1 VDEDVECGDIA
12 DRACSSGPGRRG
24 SLPRQAYRQAQL
36 LPPRGR
42 GRRVRGRRLHP
53 AAHGL
58 QLRRQRRR
66 HVLLG
71 GGRQP
76 PRPPGLHRSGRVRKV
91 SLPLHCHHP
100 GTIPTLRT
108 NVLGRYLQKD
118 FTLTLPDDKKITD
131 IKWFAIYDLLS
142 QNTFGD
148 IYIPEEFEPPTIQKI
163 PQLAGK
169 SHQVSSGAIE
179 IIDAKRIKLNE
190 FRYDGKAKQAHFWVG
205 VGAQPASKGHKVPDE
220 FG

>member
-1 VDEDVECGDIA
+1 M
-12 DRACSSGPGRRG
+12 
-24 SLPRQAYRQAQL
+24 
-36 LPPRGR
+36 
-42 GRRVRGRRLHP
+42 
-53 AAHGL
+53 
-58 QLRRQRRR
+58 
-66 HVLLG
+66 
-71 GGRQP
+71 
-76 PRPPGLHRSGRVRKV
+76 
-91 SLPLHCHHP
+91 
-100 GTIPTLRT
+100 
-108 NVLGRYLQKD
+108 GRYLQKD